1 MEAQTKKPGLAVG
14 EKYLSISLLG
24 TIKLAAFKNKD
35 KKTPQSPD
43 YVGNGVAIWVST
55 KQAAQEAEIE
65 NVLV

>member
-1 MEAQTKKPGLAVG
+1 MEQKKGLELG

-24 TIKLAAFKNKD
+24 SIRLVAFKNKD

-43 YVGNGVAIWVST
+43 YVGNGIAIWVST